1 MNTFSR
7 FLAALALITAVTASA
22 QNWTKSYPY
31 AHWNSTGNDFMH
43 APSLVPGDVLFVS
56 DRPNVDHGKI
66 AVKRCGKFK
75 KPYSVF
81 RGHGTTS
88 TQITDAGTER
98 WAGVPVYSPTADFM
112 AVPQWNAE
120 CNQGVAGIELL
131 VYKAVNEASDLAF
144 DGKNWKLVEKA
155 TQPEYTTAH
164 QPHFAHNAPTLVFA
178 AERPGGNSDLFTMD
192 LTSPD
197 YVVAPFSSEV
207 NTSVDEVYPTYW
219 GDTLLFS
226 RSTPSGLDVFSW
238 DGTKS
243 FALPEITNSN
253 AHDFNLWVHSLDS
266 AWINTRRDANH
277 SDLWVLVGKKTA
289 KAVEIVKK
297 PVEPAPVLE
306 AAPMDEIIYA
316 GKFNNPK
323 NAERRAAALATNP
336 ALIGLVSVQFDGTSY
351 VIVVT
356 PPKGNAATTHAI
368 VQKVAADAVIAKIPG
383 RNKAFEL
390 EIYFDFDKHAIR
402 PGEAKRIREF
412 LAQINARQGSFELVG
427 HCDSRGTN
435 FYNLTLGLN
444 RSKSVKRFIEQELGS
459 RITSLE
465 FSRSE
470 WDLQEP
476 CPDGVNCPDA
486 KHERN
491 RRVMVRF
498 TY

>member
-43 APSLVPGDVLFVS
+43 SPSLVAGDVLFVS
-56 DRPNVDHGKI
+56 DRPDVDHGKI

-81 RGHGTTS
+81 RGHGTTA

-98 WAGVPVYSPTADFM
+98 WAGVPVYSPKADFM
-112 AVPQWNAE
+112 AVPQWNTE

-131 VYKAVNEASDLAF
+131 VYQAVSEASDLAF
-144 DGKNWKLVEKA
+144 DGKNWKLVQKA

-164 QPHFAHNAPTLVFA
+164 QPHFAPNAPQLLFA
-178 AERPGGNSDLFTMD
+178 AERPGRNSDLFTMD

-197 YVVAPFSSEV
+197 FVVAPLSSEV
-207 NTSVDEVYPTYW
+207 NTSADEVYPTYW

-226 RSTPSGLDVFSW
+226 RPTPNGLDVFTW
-238 DGTKS
+238 DGTQS
-243 FALPEITNSN
+243 FALPEITNSK

-277 SDLWVLVGKKTA
+277 SDLWVLVGKK
-289 KAVEIVKK
+289 KLKPVEEVKK
-297 PVEPAPVLE
+297 PVEPAP
-306 AAPMDEIIYA
+306 APMDEIIYA
-316 GKFNNPK
+316 GKFSDPK
-323 NAERRAAALATNP
+323 NAEKRAAALATNP
-336 ALIGLVSVQFDGTSY
+336 ALKGQVSVEFDGTSY
-351 VIVVT
+351 VVVVT
-356 PPKGNAATTHAI
+356 PPKGMAAASLAV
-368 VQKVAADAVIAKIPG
+368 VQKVAADAVVTKIPV
-383 RNKAFEL
+383 RAKAIEL
-390 EIYFDFDKHAIR
+390 EIYFDFDKYAIR

-435 FYNLTLGLN
+435 LYNLTLGLN

-459 RITSLE
+459 KITSLE

-476 CPDGVNCPDA
+476 CPDGVNCPDS
-486 KHERN
+486 KHEKN
-491 RRVMVRF
+491 RRVVLRF
-498 TY
+498 NQE